1 MFWKQIFKDDDEKK
15 FNFNGSEIFYSVIFL
30 HMHRRYW
37 KKKKIRLFVTWK
49 FTKKVWENKFFF
61 DFILA
66 RCESISLL
74 YGYNYIFYMQ
84 VPWDGNI
91 QGFYILFRFYFSIRQ
106 FNEFVSSS
114 RIFDELH
121 FVFFYQNTYGEQ

>member
-1 MFWKQIFKDDDEKK
+1 
-15 FNFNGSEIFYSVIFL
+15 
-30 HMHRRYW
+30 
-37 KKKKIRLFVTWK
+37 
-49 FTKKVWENKFFF
+49 
-61 DFILA
+61 
-66 RCESISLL
+66 
-74 YGYNYIFYMQ
+74 MQ

-91 QGFYILFRFYFSIRQ
+91 QGFYILFRCYFSIRQ